1 MRRYGCL
8 TLLLMLCACTSF
20 TPAQRTL
27 WALNIYEHEY
37 DRYLETVIDPAIPIE
52 QKDILKADPEL
63 IKPAQI
69 NPNLT
74 DETKKMLRVKK
85 EILVELKPLVLV
97 AGEYQITGKLPDDDI
112 LNQLTKLIDKL
123 IILSEEK

>member
-1 MRRYGCL
+1 MKYIYL
-8 TLLLMLCACTSF
+8 SLLLCLCACTTF

-27 WALNIYEHEY
+27 WALNIYENEY
-37 DRYLETVIDPAIPIE
+37 DRYLETVIDKSIPIE

-63 IKPAQI
+63 IKPEQI
-69 NPNLT
+69 DKNLT
-74 DETKKMLRVKK
+74 EETKKMLRVKK
-85 EILVELKPLVLV
+85 EILIELKPLVLM

-123 IILSEEK
+123 VVISTEE